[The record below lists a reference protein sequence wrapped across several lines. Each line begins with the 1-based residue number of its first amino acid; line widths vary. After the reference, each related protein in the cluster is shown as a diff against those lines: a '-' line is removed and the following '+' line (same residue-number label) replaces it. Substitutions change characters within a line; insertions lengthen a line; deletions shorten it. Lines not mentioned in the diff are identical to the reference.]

1 MKDLRRVLQPMSLPT
16 IFTTSCYSGG
26 WLVHPDINQQQ
37 LNTTAITA
45 ASDKGLSSSW
55 AVSES
60 VGRASGSLAASAVLS
75 CLIDAEDATQ
85 ERTEHPTYIEF
96 LKSVYDCVKGMG
108 ALGNSQVIYFSAEN
122 GEWETGYQPRLGL
135 PLTSYKDN
143 WLSLR
148 QIPPSPSSTSGP
160 GPGLAKTGGRRL
172 KRLKYL
178 AEEYFA
184 EKPGP
189 NETSSNIGLHNCL
202 RSVLKGD
209 TYSKEKVDSL
219 TETTSYRLG
228 VMYEADYLREQIGLK
243 FPSIFGMEFNW
254 GRRSEGGNRELY
266 SKIWRLLLER
276 ETCTFPFRIRL
287 HFPKPNQYL
296 TIALVES
303 STS

>member
-1 MKDLRRVLQPMSLPT
+1 
-16 IFTTSCYSGG
+16 
-26 WLVHPDINQQQ
+26 
-37 LNTTAITA
+37 
-45 ASDKGLSSSW
+45 
-55 AVSES
+55 
-60 VGRASGSLAASAVLS
+60 
-75 CLIDAEDATQ
+75 
-85 ERTEHPTYIEF
+85 
-96 LKSVYDCVKGMG
+96 MG

-122 GEWETGYQPRLGL
+122 DEWETSYQPRLSL
-135 PLTSYKDN
+135 PLTSYKDK

-148 QIPPSPSSTSGP
+148 HVPPSPPSTSGP

-184 EKPGP
+184 AKPGP
-189 NETSSNIGLHNCL
+189 NETASNIGLHNCL

-228 VMYEADYLREQIGLK
+228 VMYEADYLREQIVLR
-243 FPSIFGMEFNW
+243 FPSIFGMEITW
-254 GRRSEGGNRELY
+254 GQILNQSRPEELY
-266 SKIWRLLLER
+266 SQTWRLLLER
-276 ETCTFPFRIRL
+276 EICTFPFGIRL

-303 STS
+303 STSWEMIQGHVEAMVSKKKAWFRFIYRAWMGDRVAHDEGVMKSRRAFLEACKKLRY